1 MTRIK
6 ELRESLGIKQE
17 ELAMLCGVTQSTI
30 SLWEIGRTV
39 PRKRALEKL
48 AERFGVSAGYILGIE
63 NAEVQDIQR
72 LDLSEDEHMFKV
84 CCYPCLFQ
92 SISGAFPAC
101 NSWVQTAMSRPGQTG
116 IQGQTWVK

>member
-72 LDLSEDEHMFKV
+72 LDLSEDELVLLERYRALGDEDKELLRSDALRMKREAEKGTG
-84 CCYPCLFQ
+84 YPSEQ
-92 SISGAFPAC
+92 SVG
-101 NSWVQTAMSRPGQTG
+101 
-116 IQGQTWVK
+116 